1 MTCKSGLTKKAEPP
15 PTRGVNRDS
24 GTDSA
29 NGGWL
34 RRLVR
39 PRLHHLIKLNFPT
52 FKRWL
57 DRPTGNILKD
67 ILGSSPLCVL
77 GVRDLTALINLDD
90 IGENGVNLLKRTR
103 LAKDAGIINTL
114 KQRMPDASVG
124 NPE

>member
-1 MTCKSGLTKKAEPP
+1 VDCNRSG
-15 PTRGVNRDS
+15 
-24 GTDSA
+24 
-29 NGGWL
+29 NGGWV

-39 PRLHHLIKLNFPT
+39 QRIHYLIKLNFPT

-57 DRPTGNILKD
+57 DRPTGNILEDK
-67 ILGSSPLCVL
+67 LGCSPLCVL
-77 GVRDLTALINLDD
+77 GVCDLTALINLDD

-114 KQRMPDASVG
+114 KQRMSDATVG